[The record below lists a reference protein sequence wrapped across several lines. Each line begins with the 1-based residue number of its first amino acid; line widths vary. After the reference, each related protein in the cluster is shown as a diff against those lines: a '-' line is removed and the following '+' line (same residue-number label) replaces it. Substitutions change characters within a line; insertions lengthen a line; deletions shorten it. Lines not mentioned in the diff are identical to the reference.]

1 MKLRSEINSELEA
14 ILAKEAHEAIMLRA
28 DSFCYAYCEI
38 KSALSTAS
46 IDHKFFLG
54 PAIIFA
60 DRDQALNA
68 IYSLKSFKQTGW
80 VTYTHFTGMLQAFFS
95 TDVSARLVLLNQPYR
110 KQGAQ

>member
-1 MKLRSEINSELEA
+1 MKLRGEINAELAA
-14 ILAKEAHEAIMLRA
+14 IQAKEAHEAIILRA

-68 IYSLKSFKQTGW
+68 IYSLKSFKQTVW
-80 VTYTHFTGMLQAFFS
+80 VTYTHFTGMLQAFFQR
-95 TDVSARLVLLNQPYR
+95 DESAKLVLLNQPDR